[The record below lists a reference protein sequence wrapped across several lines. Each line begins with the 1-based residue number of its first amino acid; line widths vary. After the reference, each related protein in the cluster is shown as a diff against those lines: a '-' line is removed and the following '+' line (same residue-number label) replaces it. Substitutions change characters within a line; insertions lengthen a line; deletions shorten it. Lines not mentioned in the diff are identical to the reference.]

1 MTFVSQHSHQG
12 GSEISELYLDLQ
24 PVPGTFRR
32 NLTAGSGLEI
42 FALGMAQTS
51 EEIG

>member
-12 GSEISELYLDLQ
+12 GSKKAELSLD
-24 PVPGTFRR
+24 PRAVPGTFRR
-32 NLTAGSGLEI
+32 NLAAGSGLQI